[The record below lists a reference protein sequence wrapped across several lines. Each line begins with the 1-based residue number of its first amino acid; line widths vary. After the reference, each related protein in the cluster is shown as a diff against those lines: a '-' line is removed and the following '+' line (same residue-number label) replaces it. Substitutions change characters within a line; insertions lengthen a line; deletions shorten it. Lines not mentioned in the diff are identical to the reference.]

1 MAMVV
6 TNPYLTG
13 NFAPVRDERDDED
26 LEITGAL
33 PPELDGLLV
42 RNGPNP
48 VTNPSP
54 GDYHWFTGDG
64 MLHGIELSSGRARY
78 RNRWVRTDGV
88 CAALGEA
95 PPAGQPDDVFAGGS
109 SAANTAVVPHRGG
122 LLALVEVCLPTRVG
136 NDLAT
141 VGRFDFDGALRT
153 AMTAHPKYD
162 AATGEVLFFG
172 YDMIGPTFL
181 RYHVVGPDG
190 SLVKSEDITLP
201 APVMVHDFAVTATR
215 VVWFDLPVVFDLST
229 LGTRPFPAAWDRG
242 HQARVGVMPRD
253 GSDADIVWIDIDPCY
268 VFHPANAYDDA
279 DGNVVLD
286 VVRYDDMFATDPFGP
301 STATGTTFDRWTI
314 DPRGRTVSTERLDD
328 VSQEFPRIDDRI
340 MGRPHRYVYV
350 AAVGMGEQWQSP
362 TGLRKHDVV
371 SGTTVVHDVGSA
383 RHASEPVF
391 VPAASDAGEDHGWV
405 LSVVYDEAR
414 DASDVIVVDATDFA
428 APPVATVHLRSRV
441 PYGFHGCWVSN
452 AALG

>member
-1 MAMVV
+1 MATVL

-13 NFAPVRDERDDED
+13 NFAPVRDERDDAD

-48 VTNPSP
+48 VTDLAP
-54 GDYHWFTGDG
+54 GDYHWFLGDG
-64 MLHGIELSSGRARY
+64 MLHGIELSGGTARY
-78 RNRWVRTDGV
+78 RNRWVRTDGA
-88 CAALGEA
+88 CAALGETR
-95 PPAGQPDDVFAGGS
+95 PAGQPDDVFAGGS
-109 SAANTAVVPHRGG
+109 SLANTAVVPHRGG

-141 VGRFDFDGALRT
+141 VGRFDFGGALRG

-162 AATGEVLFFG
+162 PITGEVLFFG
-172 YDMIGPTFL
+172 YDMVGPTFL

-201 APVMVHDFAVTATR
+201 EPVMVHDFAVTATR

-229 LGTRPFPAAWDRG
+229 LGTRPFPAAWDPG
-242 HQARVGVMPRD
+242 HHARVGVMPRD
-253 GSDADIVWIDIDPCY
+253 GSDADVVWIDIDPCY

-279 DGNVVLD
+279 DGNVVVD
-286 VVRYDDMFATDPFGP
+286 VVRYDDMFATDRFGP
-301 STATGTTFDRWTI
+301 STAAGTTFDRWTI

-328 VSQEFPRIDDRI
+328 VIQEFPRIDDRI
-340 MGRPHRYVYV
+340 MGRPHRYAYA
-350 AAVGMGEQWQSP
+350 AAVEMGEHWQSP

-371 SGTTVVHDVGSA
+371 SGTTVGHEVGPA

-391 VPAASDAGEDHGWV
+391 VPAAPDAGEDHGWV

-441 PYGFHGCWVSN
+441 PYGFHGSWVPGAS
-452 AALG
+452 LG